1 MDASS
6 PIAPLT
12 FTTALPTTVN
22 TGWDVIATIP
32 VGSSILTAFE
42 IPSETGLAIL
52 DGTTLT
58 WRQYGI
64 TLSDGVAVS
73 LGYDGLVDSTTTG
86 YYETVTGLTTPIAGM
101 TSSPKSLQTTT
112 TNTSVST
119 QTSVTGPSVTHTVAS
134 STSAVASSSS
144 SSSSSASAS
153 SSSSS
158 SSGAQTLSAGKV
170 AAVLLGALFAG
181 LAAWA

>member
-86 YYETVTGLTTPIAGM
+86 YYETVTGLTTPVG
-101 TSSPKSLQTTT
+101 SNPHPHFHLLPPSP
-112 TNTSVST
+112 
-119 QTSVTGPSVTHTVAS
+119 THPPPHHYRPI
-134 STSAVASSSS
+134 
-144 SSSSSASAS
+144 
-153 SSSSS
+153 
-158 SSGAQTLSAGKV
+158 L
-170 AAVLLGALFAG
+170 
-181 LAAWA
+181 